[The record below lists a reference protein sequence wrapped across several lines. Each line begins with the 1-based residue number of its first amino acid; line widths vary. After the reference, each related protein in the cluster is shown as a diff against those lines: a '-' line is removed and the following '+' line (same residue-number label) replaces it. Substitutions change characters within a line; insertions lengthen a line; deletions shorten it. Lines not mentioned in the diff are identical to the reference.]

1 MPAAYNIANDV
12 VYLSDINSGDIAR
25 DVIKGVSENG
35 ATYSYTFRSSD
46 NTVLEWQIVG
56 LASATKATLKT
67 SAATALNAQRNAV
80 KTGVDTQYASY
91 VTTAQAQI
99 DAL

>member
-1 MPAAYNIANDV
+1 MPAAYSIANDV

-25 DVIKGVSENG
+25 DVIKGISEDG
-35 ATYSYTFRSSD
+35 STYSYTFRSSD
-46 NTVLEWQIVG
+46 NSVLEWQIVG
-56 LASATKATLKT
+56 LASATKPTLKT
-67 SAATALNAQRNAV
+67 SAATALNAQRDAV

>member
-1 MPAAYNIANDV
+1 MPAAYSIANDV

-25 DVIKGVSENG
+25 DIIKGISEDG
-35 ATYSYTFRSSD
+35 ATYSYTFRTSD

-67 SAATALNAQRNAV
+67 SAATALNAQRDSV

-91 VTTAQAQI
+91 VTTAQTQI

>member
-1 MPAAYNIANDV
+1 MPAAYSITNDV
-12 VYLSDINSGDIAR
+12 VYITDINSGDIAR
-25 DVIKGVSENG
+25 DVIKGITENG

-46 NTVLEWQIVG
+46 NSVLEWQIVG
-56 LASATKATLKT
+56 LAATSKATLKT
-67 SAATALNAQRNAV
+67 NAATALNAQRDSV
-80 KTGVDTQYASY
+80 KSGVDTQYASY

>member
-1 MPAAYNIANDV
+1 MPAAYSIANDV

-46 NTVLEWQIVG
+46 NSVLEWQIVG

-67 SAATALNAQRNAV
+67 NAATALNAQRDAV

>member
-1 MPAAYNIANDV
+1 MPAAYSIANDV

-25 DVIKGVSENG
+25 DVIKGISEDG
-35 ATYSYTFRSSD
+35 ATYSYTFRSS
-46 NTVLEWQIVG
+46 NNSVLEWQIVG
-56 LASATKATLKT
+56 LASATK
-67 SAATALNAQRNAV
+67 LNAQRDSV
-80 KTGVDTQYASY
+80 KSGVDTQYASY

>member
-67 SAATALNAQRNAV
+67 SAATALNAQRDAV